1 MALLPGGISTE
12 EGHGAPRAKGCIRSW
27 KPWTWRTRMG
37 VISGAGNIASLEGI
51 GAAELQA
58 LVEWIINAGNIASAT
73 AFGTANLAEPGMY
86 DWFLVN
92 YADRLYPWKESC
104 GIPGGIPTR
113 TVIYAT
119 LPAGSSTATINATT
133 LSARAVYL
141 STGIG
146 QVVALS
152 AGSYT
157 ANSVL
162 FRTGV
167 TIIGAGPGV
176 TTLNTTGTA
185 ITASGPDFSFT
196 DSTGQTIS
204 NGTWLQKGSYSVTL
218 SSALGPSF
226 QIGNLILINQ
236 DDDHIIVFPRTG
248 NWAGTRNLRH
258 VSRITG
264 INGNAITFDT
274 PIPYTFSYSLTPR
287 AQAITPAA
295 VLGGVEN
302 LSIVGNASVNFMGTD
317 RCWVYKVEARGF
329 AGDGFGVT
337 LRSCHRS
344 EIRRCYLHDAVGWPA
359 QSEGAS
365 IYGQYAVGNILVED
379 CIGYHDSHM
388 MIMNGDTASAYINN
402 YSWGTGWGSFQW
414 IFPDMNCNHGP
425 HCIMSLW
432 EGNMLARWQNDT
444 YHGSA
449 SHQTLFRN
457 NIHGR
462 HPSYYADR
470 WLVDML
476 RASYYFNAVG
486 NVLGDSTWNP
496 TYYQASKYAGGTG
509 YYTGDIDRW
518 TQSCIWRL
526 GYPCSEN
533 GHLTEE
539 TALTGYTPPG
549 GTYPDSYV
557 YDKSTPRYL
566 LRHGN
571 YDYYNHATVW
581 DPDITSHAIPNSLFH
596 TAKPA
601 YFGSLSWP
609 NVGPDV
615 SGLVRQTPSM
625 ARWLRYDP
633 AQGGNGLLPTLFAD
647 EGTAVDLYLDW
658 HTGSDGNAI
667 TSAIAAGSCR
677 PTSPPN
683 VPGVYPG
690 STLVSMRIETDSKSP
705 VPGYVSCGGTLYNII
720 DAPQGAIYDHSQ
732 VRADVVTANVP
743 ANVNVM
749 SMGFMFR
756 TGLHLDWA
764 WYALSGI
771 NASGEWAMLAPRY
784 FSGQQHLYM
793 HTSQGYSAN
802 SIDIQN
808 STWYWITIQYNR
820 TTMTGSMAAY
830 LASTMAKVG
839 PTVSLA
845 FGASAP
851 VSYWQIGQGA
861 SQGNSEASNTWY
873 GPAVFNWTTGAFPLL
888 PA

>member
-1 MALLPGGISTE
+1 MPAYRRIVQQSRPNVSFGQNLVKIINESQ
-12 EGHGAPRAKGCIRSW
+12 
-27 KPWTWRTRMG
+27 
-37 VISGAGNIASLEGI
+37 SLEDRVILRLLTQG
-51 GAAELQA
+51 
-58 LVEWIINAGNIASAT
+58 S
-73 AFGTANLAEPGMY
+73 Y
-86 DWFLVN
+86 DWFLIN

-113 TVIYAT
+113 TTVY
-119 LPAGSSTATINATT
+119 ST
-133 LSARAVYL
+133 LSAGATPAAINAATLAASAVYA

-146 QVVALS
+146 QVVALG
-152 AGSYT
+152 AGAFSG
-157 ANSVL
+157 SGVL

-167 TIIGAGPGV
+167 TIRGAGPGV
-176 TTLNTTGTA
+176 TTFTTTGTA
-185 ITASGPDFSFT
+185 FTANGPDFSFT
-196 DSTGQTIS
+196 GIYGQNIS
-204 NGTWLQKGSYSVTL
+204 SGSWLNKGSYSITL
-218 SSALGPSF
+218 SSTPGSEF
-226 QIGNLILINQ
+226 QVGRLILINQ
-236 DDDHIIVFPRTG
+236 NDDHIIVFPRDG

-258 VSRITG
+258 VSRITS
-264 INGNAITFDT
+264 INGNTITFDT
-274 PIPYTFSYSLTPR
+274 PIPHPFSYSMAPR
-287 AQAITPAA
+287 AQAINPAA
-295 VLGGVEN
+295 TLGGVEN
-302 LSIVGNASVNFMGTD
+302 LSIVGNASVNFQGTD
-317 RCWVYKVEARGF
+317 RCWIYKVEARGF

-365 IYGQYAVGNILVED
+365 IYGQYATGNLLVED

-457 NIHGR
+457 NIHGM

-486 NVLGDSTWNP
+486 NVLGHPSWTP
-496 TYYQASKYAGGTG
+496 TYYQASKFAGGAG

-518 TQSCIWRL
+518 TQSTIWRL

-539 TALTGYTPPG
+539 TSLTGYTPPG

-581 DPDITSHAIPNSLFH
+581 DPDISDRSIPNSLFH
-596 TAKPA
+596 TSKPS
-601 YFGSLSWP
+601 YFGSLGWP
-609 NVGPDV
+609 NVGPDI
-615 SGLVRQTPSM
+615 SGLVRPTPSM
-625 ARWLRYDP
+625 SRWLRYDP
-633 AQGGNGLLPTLFAD
+633 AQGGNGLLATLFAD

-658 HTGSDGNAI
+658 HTGADGDLLTN
-667 TSAIAAGSCR
+667 AIAAGSCR

-683 VPGVYPG
+683 VPSVYP
-690 STLVSMRIETDSKSP
+690 SSPLASMRIETDSASP
-705 VPGYVSCGGTLYNII
+705 VSGYVNCSGTIYDILN
-720 DAPQGAIYDHSQ
+720 ATQGAIYDHTAA
-732 VRADVVTANVP
+732 RADIVTGNIPAGANV
-743 ANVNVM
+743 V
-749 SMGFMFR
+749 SMGFMYK
-756 TGLHLDWA
+756 TNMNTESLWHCESSMNG
-764 WYALSGI
+764 
-771 NASGEWAMLAPRY
+771 SGEWCAMAPRY
-784 FSGQQHLYM
+784 FSSAQHIYV
-793 HTSQGYSAN
+793 HASAGYSSS
-802 SIDIQN
+802 SITINND
-808 STWYWITIQYNR
+808 TWYWVTMQYNR
-820 TTMTGSMAAY
+820 TTRTASLAVF
-830 LASTMAKVG
+830 LASTMVQVG
-839 PTVSLA
+839 STITISLISSPPYLNYWTV
-845 FGASAP
+845 
-851 VSYWQIGQGA
+851 GQS
-861 SQGNSEASNTWY
+861 SQGGNTESGKYTWH
-873 GPAVFNWTTGAFPLL
+873 GPVIFDWTDGTFPLL